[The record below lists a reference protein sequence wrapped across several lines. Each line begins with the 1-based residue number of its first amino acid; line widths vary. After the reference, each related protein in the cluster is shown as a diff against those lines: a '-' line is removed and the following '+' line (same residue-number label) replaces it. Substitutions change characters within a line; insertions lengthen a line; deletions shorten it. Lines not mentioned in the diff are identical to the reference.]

1 MTSLTA
7 DHARLILD
15 YLRVA
20 ASWPIIVF
28 VLGVVALVKF
38 KKPIIALIDRI
49 VSIKFPGGSVELN
62 EETGATVERMATK
75 LTIGGD
81 DQALAKQV
89 DSDSEVQFNEGVK
102 YMTGDGVPQDNA
114 KAVAWYRK
122 AADGGHALAQ
132 GQLGVMYMTGK
143 GVPQDNAEAVTWY
156 RKAADGGHALAQFM
170 LGAMY
175 AEGKGVPQDNNETA
189 YMWFNLA
196 ASRST
201 GEDRDRAAKVRDK
214 LAKRLTTEQLAA
226 AQRRARE
233 WDAAHPREAEFNRKG
248 KDTL

>member
-114 KAVAWYRK
+114 KAVAWYQK
-122 AADGGHALAQ
+122 AADQDHALAQ
-132 GQLGVMYMTGK
+132 GQLGVMYAHGL
-143 GVPQDNAEAVTWY
+143 GVQQDNVKAVAWY
-156 RKAADGGHALAQFM
+156 RKAAEGGYALSQFM

-175 AEGKGVPQDNNETA
+175 AEGQGVPQDNETA

-201 GEDRDRAAKVRDK
+201 GEDRDRAVKVRDR
-214 LAKRLTTEQLAA
+214 LAARLTREQIAET
-226 AQRRARE
+226 QRRARE
-233 WDAAHPREAEFNRKG
+233 WDAAHPREP
-248 KDTL
+248 

>member
-1 MTSLTA
+1 MEIA
-7 DHARLILD
+7 GLILD
-15 YLRVA
+15 YLRVLA
-20 ASWPIIVF
+20 WP
-28 VLGVVALVKF
+28 GVVVLVLLRF
-38 KKPIIALIDRI
+38 SEPIRLLINRI
-49 VSIKFPGGSVELN
+49 NHIKFPGGSFEFN
-62 EETGATVERMATK
+62 EETGATVARMATK

-89 DSDSEVQFNEGVK
+89 DSDSEVQFNEGVN

-114 KAVAWYRK
+114 KAVACYQK

-143 GVPQDNAEAVTWY
+143 GVPQDNAKAVAWY

-175 AEGKGVPQDNNETA
+175 AEGQGVPQDNETA
-189 YMWFNLA
+189 HMWFNLA

-201 GEDRDRAAKVRDK
+201 GEDRDRAVKVRDR
-214 LAKRLTTEQLAA
+214 LAVRLTREQSAE
-226 AQRRARE
+226 AQHRARE
-233 WDAAHPREAEFNRKG
+233 WDEAHPR
-248 KDTL
+248 